1 MLVLEAA
8 VYEKQINQA
17 KQKYM
22 LQINKNTMLKEKV
35 VKKQQQ
41 IKQEE
46 DEFGHETVELEAY
59 EQHFKSKLQ
68 SFEQELDEV

>member
-1 MLVLEAA
+1 
-8 VYEKQINQA
+8 
-17 KQKYM
+17 M

-46 DEFGHETVELEAY
+46 DEFEHETVELEAY
-59 EQHFKSKLQ
+59 EQHFKSKL
-68 SFEQELDEV
+68 